1 MLRFFKSGHSK
12 EPISTFVLTVGTVN
26 IVIGGVD
33 GHWSLALIG
42 GTLVGVAIALRFLQ
56 SSRRPVQLTNS
67 SPVLYLPE
75 RREK

>member
-1 MLRFFKSGHSK
+1 MLRFFKSGHRK

-26 IVIGGVD
+26 IVIGSVD
-33 GHWSLALIG
+33 EHWALALIG

-56 SSRRPVQLTNS
+56 SSRRPVRLTNS